1 MKPAKHILAAA
12 LCMLL
17 AISTAAFG
25 ESVAGPPSSRKSVFE
40 LFRRGSYPVVLIDPG
55 DGTIIEAND
64 PAIEFY
70 GYPSLV
76 GMTVYEI
83 NAEMR
88 DQVSKEMAR
97 AVERSTG
104 FFNLKHLLADGSVR
118 DVGVLST
125 PFRIEE
131 GEVLLS
137 LVFDETERLAAQ
149 EAVRRRDL
157 SIILVVLIALI
168 VQSILMLVMVR
179 NKRLRERAEST
190 LQERE
195 RTFTALFSGMSEMVA
210 VHRFVFDDEGRRIDY
225 RIVEC
230 NAAFERVIGLP
241 AASVIGR
248 RATEIYGGESPYLA
262 EYSEVAETGVPRV
275 LEVFYPPLEKHF
287 LISVVSSAKDRFST
301 LTTDVTEMKRAEDRL
316 KAKKKELEQIVY
328 AASHDLRS
336 PLVNVEGYSRELEY
350 SIESLEEA
358 LSLDLP
364 CEEREA
370 AARVLLPD
378 MKDSLRRI
386 RSGARQMDSLLAG
399 LLKLSRLRRAA
410 LNLDQLD
417 MNSIVSDLVTSMR
430 FQIEKAGASVT
441 VGNLPRCYGDAVQ
454 VTQVF
459 SNLLNNALNFLAPAR
474 PGEIRIEGVLMND
487 WSVYS
492 VADNGTGIAP
502 EHQEKVFEL
511 FHRLNPSDG
520 SGEGLG
526 LTIVRQILWM
536 MGGDVALESKLG
548 EGSVF
553 KVSMPTAPQERGT
566 KE

>member
-1 MKPAKHILAAA
+1 
-12 LCMLL
+12 
-17 AISTAAFG
+17 
-25 ESVAGPPSSRKSVFE
+25 
-40 LFRRGSYPVVLIDPG
+40 
-55 DGTIIEAND
+55 
-64 PAIEFY
+64 
-70 GYPSLV
+70 
-76 GMTVYEI
+76 
-83 NAEMR
+83 
-88 DQVSKEMAR
+88 
-97 AVERSTG
+97 
-104 FFNLKHLLADGSVR
+104 
-118 DVGVLST
+118 
-125 PFRIEE
+125 
-131 GEVLLS
+131 
-137 LVFDETERLAAQ
+137 
-149 EAVRRRDL
+149 
-157 SIILVVLIALI
+157 
-168 VQSILMLVMVR
+168 
-179 NKRLRERAEST
+179 AEST

-459 SNLLNNALNFLAPAR
+459 SNLLNNALNYLAPAR

>member
-1 MKPAKHILAAA
+1 M
-12 LCMLL
+12 
-17 AISTAAFG
+17 
-25 ESVAGPPSSRKSVFE
+25 
-40 LFRRGSYPVVLIDPG
+40 
-55 DGTIIEAND
+55 
-64 PAIEFY
+64 
-70 GYPSLV
+70 
-76 GMTVYEI
+76 
-83 NAEMR
+83 
-88 DQVSKEMAR
+88 
-97 AVERSTG
+97 
-104 FFNLKHLLADGSVR
+104 
-118 DVGVLST
+118 
-125 PFRIEE
+125 
-131 GEVLLS
+131 
-137 LVFDETERLAAQ
+137 
-149 EAVRRRDL
+149 
-157 SIILVVLIALI
+157 
-168 VQSILMLVMVR
+168 
-179 NKRLRERAEST
+179 
-190 LQERE
+190 
-195 RTFTALFSGMSEMVA
+195 
-210 VHRFVFDDEGRRIDY
+210 
-225 RIVEC
+225 
-230 NAAFERVIGLP
+230 
-241 AASVIGR
+241 
-248 RATEIYGGESPYLA
+248 
-262 EYSEVAETGVPRV
+262 
-275 LEVFYPPLEKHF
+275 
-287 LISVVSSAKDRFST
+287 
-301 LTTDVTEMKRAEDRL
+301 
-316 KAKKKELEQIVY
+316 
-328 AASHDLRS
+328 
-336 PLVNVEGYSRELEY
+336 EGYSRELEY

-459 SNLLNNALNFLAPAR
+459 SNLLNNALNYLAPAR